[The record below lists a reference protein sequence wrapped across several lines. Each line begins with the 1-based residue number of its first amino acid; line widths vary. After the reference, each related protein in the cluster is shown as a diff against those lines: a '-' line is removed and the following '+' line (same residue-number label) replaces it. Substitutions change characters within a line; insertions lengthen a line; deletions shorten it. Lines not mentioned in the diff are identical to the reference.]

1 MDGSQSLQQVM
12 SAQPARAKSSV
23 MLNGSYGSMGVMDMD
38 SELRTTQTLEA
49 REGTVGSGHSTLAQ
63 EESGVG
69 VLRAAAGRVMTN
81 VAAKVQGA
89 LPVGKAGPSAP
100 FLPQEESV
108 SAGTVDTGFATAVSR
123 ATGDEKSD
131 DQQGMSTGG
140 LFSPQ
145 QARRLREMQS
155 EAPLLYSSEGAT
167 AQSGATMVSGGAPAV
182 PPLPHSASSDS
193 GQAEAIQAEVR
204 RQMQAFVEMQS
215 ELQRRVVALMEEN
228 QMLRQAASAEVGS
241 QQSPAQQGRTQETPT
256 MATAAK
262 IQAQLEDL
270 EARMLDGRPRVRS
283 ITCGGD
289 EEREDTALLDSG
301 ATHAVLDSKATEE
314 QPLVPC
320 TVSLAG
326 DQKQV
331 WHQTPGGS
339 LVAPC
344 NGEGGTAQTI
354 LPLGLLVHQLGCS
367 LRWSRRDGLQLVHP
381 RLGRL
386 KTSLK
391 GGCPQLNKSQALQ
404 LVKELESAKLG
415 ELDGRLRRVQAHLSA
430 SEGIDLDQALDNFV
444 GSGSLGAAIALIKNA
459 PFLAQVPNEV
469 SHRLAVDLEGINV
482 WEVIKG
488 LPFNRRVRKRLH
500 QSHMWVVQL
509 GIGQGDPIMSQACK
523 RWGIELVQ
531 LDTSQGATVKPE
543 VWKALSWA
551 AFTGR
556 IAGIIANAP
565 MRTWSSVQ
573 TTEEEFV
580 WHRSVLHPW
589 GTPSNSR
596 RAQERVEADTWV
608 ALQPMWLWTV
618 ASGPNDTQ
626 PRGPD
631 AEVDV
636 VRAEGVLEGPS
647 AAGLPEG
654 LPEGPSA
661 AGSPEG
667 PEAEGVLEGPSAAG
681 LPEGPEAEG
690 VPEGPSAA
698 GLPEGHGA
706 AGLPEGPEA
715 EGVPEGPSAA
725 GLPEG
730 HGAAGLPE
738 GPKAEGVLEGPSAAG
753 LPEGP
758 SAAGSPEG
766 PEAEGV
772 LEGPSAAGLPE
783 GGGVLAEASE
793 SVPRGH
799 LTPKEREKWKR
810 HIAAHH
816 LPFGKDCLQCVMSGA
831 LGLQHRRVKC
841 PNMYAL
847 SFDLTG
853 PFQEKG
859 LDDRGG
865 GYKYA
870 LVAGLRVPDIAL
882 PEAQSKTPVAAHHE
896 RPGGAT
902 HEEKLSSNPDPD
914 EIEWSGSEVSWLHA
928 DLEPRAEARTALPDV
943 DEESESEAGEVNED
957 SFPKGAGALDD
968 GEELFSAEPSHQDS
982 GGREGIPVEGIH
994 PPPEDDPWADKL
1006 GVGDMSDEQFDA
1018 ALLPMTFGGANKVLR
1033 FVVPIKS
1040 RQGPHILAGLQEVI
1054 VECNRLGYP
1063 VKVAHTDRAKELM
1076 SKATMEWLQSKLIQP
1091 SFTQGDDPKANG
1103 LAERLVGWVKARARL
1118 HLAASGLGLER
1129 WPSAMEF
1136 ACAEHRAR
1144 LMQTTAFL
1152 PRFGQQVVFKSK
1164 HPTGKSKRPF
1174 VRWEHAVYLHPSP
1187 RTEGGHVLLRAA
1199 SNAFLVAKNVRCLN
1213 ELFDPEREF
1222 KGELIEAEVQDPPE
1236 NGGGPK
1242 APERRVTGKRAVRA
1256 VQLASEAMA
1265 ARFLEEKAFSQEDCS
1280 RLLDMAFS
1288 QASGGSRRQHRG
1300 SVGFS
1305 TIMGAYCHGGLRGIT
1320 RASQVHPELCRYLN
1334 GFLRHSCQEGVSRE
1348 WSAVMVMVADSVSM
1362 HRDARNEPGSQNV
1375 VAHVTS
1381 RKLWVEGLGE
1391 AQGAELVGEGPVMQI
1406 GPQGEELQG
1415 YTVSVGQEAVG
1426 FNPKCRHMLLPATN
1440 WVIAGYTP
1448 LGSSR
1453 MCRRDL
1459 TTLEMSAPEWTEL
1472 CQLDE
1477 EQFERAFERWQRVL
1491 GGADEDQGM
1500 NPLSAAIPQSLLVAT
1515 VLDQRNW
1522 EEDPILSIGHGDGT
1536 STPVARVYQ
1545 FSDDGYVDDMPFPD
1559 RMLLFSIHD
1568 FARDVFEMIILRVEL
1583 IENPAPL
1590 LLEPPG
1596 PPPPEIRSVRGV
1608 GSSGQLPEVGC
1619 LPIPLPNPAFL
1630 KLPAREGDPK
1640 PTSPEAFVN
1649 KAEVTTK
1656 DLEGLLESLREP
1668 LCITH
1673 TASQEEVRANLAK
1686 WKGSIVKE
1694 LEALKGPGVLISH
1707 KGKDARDRM
1716 NDSKTTVIP
1725 LKGVFTVK
1733 PPSASTDGL
1742 FKRKCRLVGCGNQT
1756 SHVDAE
1762 SLYAAGAPA
1771 EVVRSALVEAARQ
1784 GWSAFTT
1791 DIRSAFTTT
1800 PMPEHAAKRYLLRPP
1815 RWLVELGLV
1824 EPGEYFSLG
1833 KVLYGFKEAPS
1844 WWAEFRDRKLTR
1856 ARFAGYHLEQGKS
1869 DPSIWRIMS
1878 GSKLAGY
1885 LVTYV
1890 DDFLILS
1897 GKDAS
1902 EGLHKWL
1909 TSEAGW
1915 ETDGL
1920 SEASHSNP
1928 VRFLGM
1934 QLCKHKEGHFSLDQ
1948 EAYVDELVRAYGL
1961 TESDKSKITCPR
1973 ELLMCES
1980 EEVQPYDEI
1989 TVRAAQKL
1997 AGECLW
2003 VSQRTRFDVAFCTTI
2018 LCSKVS
2024 RDPHGAIAVGLRLLA
2039 YLHHTKAYKLHLRC
2053 DKEAPPLRVYTDASF
2068 SPQGQNSYGGHVVE
2082 VYGAPVLWRASKQ
2095 SLIAL
2100 SSSEAELIQAVEGCT
2115 YAESLMT
2122 VLRDLGIP
2130 ADTAELHLDN
2140 TASISFIGG
2149 GGNQRTR
2156 HLKVRGHKIRQ
2167 LVEGGWVVKHC
2178 RGEKQKADL
2187 LTKPLPSH
2195 RTKFLCSL
2203 LQLGTDEEVEQE
2215 PTASVRQVQ
2224 VQNNLRLSSLL
2235 LLLQSCLC
2243 VADQVEESP
2252 EPGVAIDW
2260 PWELAVLTLLVVLST
2275 LFVWEASGAPCRRR
2289 SAQEHP

>member
-1 MDGSQSLQQVM
+1 M
-12 SAQPARAKSSV
+12 
-23 MLNGSYGSMGVMDMD
+23 
-38 SELRTTQTLEA
+38 
-49 REGTVGSGHSTLAQ
+49 
-63 EESGVG
+63 
-69 VLRAAAGRVMTN
+69 
-81 VAAKVQGA
+81 
-89 LPVGKAGPSAP
+89 
-100 FLPQEESV
+100 
-108 SAGTVDTGFATAVSR
+108 
-123 ATGDEKSD
+123 
-131 DQQGMSTGG
+131 
-140 LFSPQ
+140 
-145 QARRLREMQS
+145 
-155 EAPLLYSSEGAT
+155 
-167 AQSGATMVSGGAPAV
+167 
-182 PPLPHSASSDS
+182 
-193 GQAEAIQAEVR
+193 
-204 RQMQAFVEMQS
+204 
-215 ELQRRVVALMEEN
+215 
-228 QMLRQAASAEVGS
+228 
-241 QQSPAQQGRTQETPT
+241 
-256 MATAAK
+256 
-262 IQAQLEDL
+262 
-270 EARMLDGRPRVRS
+270 
-283 ITCGGD
+283 
-289 EEREDTALLDSG
+289 
-301 ATHAVLDSKATEE
+301 
-314 QPLVPC
+314 
-320 TVSLAG
+320 
-326 DQKQV
+326 
-331 WHQTPGGS
+331 
-339 LVAPC
+339 
-344 NGEGGTAQTI
+344 
-354 LPLGLLVHQLGCS
+354 
-367 LRWSRRDGLQLVHP
+367 
-381 RLGRL
+381 
-386 KTSLK
+386 
-391 GGCPQLNKSQALQ
+391 
-404 LVKELESAKLG
+404 
-415 ELDGRLRRVQAHLSA
+415 
-430 SEGIDLDQALDNFV
+430 
-444 GSGSLGAAIALIKNA
+444 
-459 PFLAQVPNEV
+459 
-469 SHRLAVDLEGINV
+469 
-482 WEVIKG
+482 
-488 LPFNRRVRKRLH
+488 
-500 QSHMWVVQL
+500 
-509 GIGQGDPIMSQACK
+509 
-523 RWGIELVQ
+523 
-531 LDTSQGATVKPE
+531 
-543 VWKALSWA
+543 
-551 AFTGR
+551 
-556 IAGIIANAP
+556 
-565 MRTWSSVQ
+565 
-573 TTEEEFV
+573 
-580 WHRSVLHPW
+580 
-589 GTPSNSR
+589 
-596 RAQERVEADTWV
+596 
-608 ALQPMWLWTV
+608 
-618 ASGPNDTQ
+618 
-626 PRGPD
+626 
-631 AEVDV
+631 
-636 VRAEGVLEGPS
+636 LEGPS

-654 LPEGPSA
+654 HGA

-667 PEAEGVLEGPSAAG
+667 PKAA
-681 LPEGPEAEG
+681 G

-698 GLPEGHGA
+698 GLPEGHG
-706 AGLPEGPEA
+706 
-715 EGVPEGPSAA
+715 AA

-783 GGGVLAEASE
+783 GPKAEGVLEGPSAAGLPEGPSAAGSPEGPEAEGVLEGPSAAGLPEGPEAVGVPESLPVGSKEGPLPGVLSSGGGVLAEASE

-816 LPFGKDCLQCVMSGA
+816 LPFRKDCLQCVMSGA

-1459 TTLEMSAPEWTEL
+1459 TTLESLGFRSPYLPRHARICKLVGPSPQMLHPPGRTPRPPPRPGRAGMSVRFARMSAPEWTEL

-1608 GSSGQLPEVGC
+1608 GSSGQLPEVRC

-1800 PMPEHAAKRYLLRPP
+1800 PIPEHAAKRYLLRPP

-2289 SAQEHP
+2289 SAQEHPQVRALTVEKRERRSKKLEDRVAAAIDSVVSEGSAVGESTPTQEDQARSSRRGRNKCPIDTVDVSASPTDRRPTVIYGGISMHMHGVGFPGESSPGPFLDYSSSRIPHQQSGVHSAHTASASSSSAVPYQPSGPVEHSGFQGSFPNKGTNPSRTTVQSSAVQTDPVVVLTSSDRVYFSEGGDCSHVCENCRGLRQAGHVKSKKICQYCVRSQNL